1 MSSILFWLTVYCAPI
16 SQEHYV
22 IQTSKNCLTLR
33 TQQVPTHPKME
44 PTKHTIRRKAYIM
57 VAPPVAFFTTMT
69 SEQVAA
75 SKKKPFLVFL
85 KQIVLK
91 KQ

>member
-1 MSSILFWLTVYCAPI
+1 
-16 SQEHYV
+16 
-22 IQTSKNCLTLR
+22 
-33 TQQVPTHPKME
+33 
-44 PTKHTIRRKAYIM
+44 M

-85 KQIVLK
+85 RQIVLK